1 MLTSQQIRAARGLLR
16 WSARELAERAGVH
29 ISTVQRM
36 ERSDDT
42 IRAMATTVARVER
55 ALEAEGVD
63 FLPDNGGPGVRI
75 KKRPRRDVRRRDRRQ
90 RPGKHPRGF

>member
-29 ISTVQRM
+29 LSTVQRM
-36 ERSDDT
+36 ERSEGT
-42 IRAMATTVARVER
+42 IRSTVRTVAKVER

-63 FLPDNGGPGVRI
+63 FLPDNGGPGVRL
-75 KKRPRRDVRRRDRRQ
+75 KKRPRRGARR
-90 RPGKHPRGF
+90 

>member
-29 ISTVQRM
+29 LATVQRM
-36 ERSDDT
+36 ERADGAVGGT
-42 IRAMATTVARVER
+42 AKTVAKVER

-63 FLPDNGGPGVRI
+63 FLSDNGGAGVRL
-75 KKRPRRDVRRRDRRQ
+75 KQRPRRDARRRGRAGR
-90 RPGKHPRGF
+90 HPRGF

>member
-29 ISTVQRM
+29 LATVQRM
-36 ERSDDT
+36 ERTDGT
-42 IRAMATTVARVER
+42 VGGTARTVAKVER

-63 FLPDNGGPGVRI
+63 FLADNGGTGVRL
-75 KKRPRRDVRRRDRRQ
+75 KKRPRRDARRRE
-90 RPGKHPRGF
+90 RPGRHPRGF

>member
-36 ERSDDT
+36 ERSDST
-42 IRAMATTVARVER
+42 IRSMATTVAKVER

-75 KKRPRRDVRRRDRRQ
+75 KKRPRRDVRRRE
-90 RPGKHPRGF
+90 RPGRHPRGF

>member
-29 ISTVQRM
+29 LATVQRM
-36 ERSDDT
+36 ERSDGAVGGT
-42 IRAMATTVARVER
+42 ARTVAKVER

-63 FLPDNGGPGVRI
+63 FLPDNGGAGVRL
-75 KKRPRRDVRRRDRRQ
+75 KKRPRRDARRRG
-90 RPGKHPRGF
+90 RPGRHPRGF